1 MLTFSRFV
9 RLILPA
15 LILSLMVMSTGEAQT
30 LIRQFGSSQTDL
42 ANDIAIDSEGNLVI
56 VGFSQ
61 SALPRNE
68 HQGGNDAFITKMTP
82 QGDTLFT
89 VQVGTPSGD
98 IASAVA
104 LDSANNS
111 YVVGGTE
118 GSLASDNLGIN
129 DAFLLSF
136 DTNGTERFRRQF
148 GSNLDDGAVA
158 VAVDAAD
165 NVYVAG
171 FTRLAL
177 PGQQSAGGS
186 DIYVKSFDNQGNE
199 RWTVQF
205 GSSRDDIAS
214 SLTLL
219 DDGSIFV
226 GGSAE
231 GAMPGNQHSGNRD
244 GFIAKLTPAGGLD
257 FIFQFGTQRND
268 AITGLASDGGDN
280 VYALGVTQ
288 GLFGMNSA
296 GSDDVFVIHFNANG
310 VTQVLEQFG
319 TDRFDAAE
327 GFALGSDGQLYLTG
341 FTQGSFTMDGNAGGN
356 DVFLLVLDS
365 NLQRVR
371 TEQLGTLDNESA
383 RSVAVSDNG
392 TIYVVGGTEGVLPDN
407 VGVGNRDAFLV
418 VY

>member
-1 MLTFSRFV
+1 MMLTFSRFV
-9 RLILPA
+9 RLIFFCLV
-15 LILSLMVMSTGEAQT
+15 LLGMGQAQS

-68 HQGGNDAFITKMTP
+68 HQGGSDAFVTKMTP

-98 IASAVA
+98 VASAVA
-104 LDSANNS
+104 LDSADNS

-118 GSLASDNLGIN
+118 GNLADDNLGIN

-136 DTNGTERFRRQF
+136 DSQGNERFRRQF

-158 VAVDAAD
+158 VTVDAAD

-177 PGQQSAGGS
+177 AGQESAGGS
-186 DIYVKSFDNQGNE
+186 DVYVKSFDSQGNE

-214 SLTLL
+214 ALTVLA
-219 DDGSIFV
+219 DGSLFV

-231 GAMPGNQHSGNRD
+231 GAMPSNQHSGNRD
-244 GFIAKLTPAGGLD
+244 GFVAKITPAGGVD

-268 AITGLASDGGDN
+268 ALTRLESDGLDN
-280 VYALGVTQ
+280 IYGVGVTQ
-288 GLFGMNSA
+288 GLFGMNNA

-310 VTQVLEQFG
+310 ITQTLEQLG

-341 FTQGSFTMDGNAGGN
+341 FTQGSFTTSGNAGGN
-356 DVFLLVLDS
+356 DVFLLVLNS
-365 NLQRVR
+365 NLQQVRV
-371 TEQLGTLDNESA
+371 EQFGTLENESA
-383 RSVAVSDNG
+383 RAVAVDANG
-392 TIYVVGGTEGVLPDN
+392 TVYVVGGTEGVLADN
-407 VGVGNRDAFLV
+407 VGVGNRDAFLA

>member
-1 MLTFSRFV
+1 MLIFSRFV
-9 RLILPA
+9 RLVFIG
-15 LILSLMVMSTGEAQT
+15 LIVLAGTGQAQR

-42 ANDIAIDSEGNLVI
+42 ANDIALDSEGNVVI

-68 HQGGNDAFITKMTP
+68 HQGGNDAFISKLTP
-82 QGDTLFT
+82 QGDTVFT
-89 VQVGTPSGD
+89 VQVGTASGD

-118 GSLASDNLGIN
+118 GNLAGENLGIN

-136 DTNGTERFRRQF
+136 DSDGNERFRRQF

-177 PGQQSAGGS
+177 PGQTSAGGS
-186 DIYVKSFDNQGNE
+186 DIYVKSFDSQGGE

-219 DDGSIFV
+219 DDGHIFV

-244 GFIAKLTPAGGLD
+244 GFVAKITPAGGLD
-257 FIFQFGTQRND
+257 FVFQFGTQRND
-268 AITGLASDGGDN
+268 AITGLASDGGEN
-280 VYALGVTQ
+280 IYALGVTQ
-288 GLFGMNSA
+288 GLFGMTSA
-296 GSDDVFVIHFNANG
+296 GNDDIFVINFNANG

-327 GFALGSDGQLYLTG
+327 GFALGNDGQLYLTG
-341 FTQGSFTMDGNAGGN
+341 FTQGSFTIDGNAGGN
-356 DVFLLVLDS
+356 DVFLLVLND

-371 TEQLGTLDNESA
+371 SEQLGTLENESA
-383 RSVAVSDNG
+383 RAVAVDASG
-392 TIYVVGGTEGVLPDN
+392 TVYVVGGTEGVLSNN
-407 VGVGNRDAFLV
+407 VGVGNRDAFLL

>member
-1 MLTFSRFV
+1 
-9 RLILPA
+9 
-15 LILSLMVMSTGEAQT
+15 
-30 LIRQFGSSQTDL
+30 
-42 ANDIAIDSEGNLVI
+42 
-56 VGFSQ
+56 
-61 SALPRNE
+61 
-68 HQGGNDAFITKMTP
+68 
-82 QGDTLFT
+82 

-104 LDSANNS
+104 VDSANNS
-111 YVVGGTE
+111 FVVGGTE

-148 GSNLDDGAVA
+148 GSNLDDGATA

-177 PGQQSAGGS
+177 PGQESSGGS

-244 GFIAKLTPAGGLD
+244 GFVAKITPAGGVD
-257 FIFQFGTQRND
+257 FVFQFGTQRND
-268 AITGLASDGGDN
+268 AITGLASDGGEN

-296 GSDDVFVIHFNANG
+296 GSDDIFVIHFNANG
-310 VTQVLEQFG
+310 VTQVLEQLG

-327 GFALGSDGQLYLTG
+327 GFTLGSDGQLYLTG

-356 DVFLLVLDS
+356 DVFLLVLNS
-365 NLQRVR
+365 NLQQVR
-371 TEQLGTLDNESA
+371 SEQLGTLENESA
-383 RSVAVSDNG
+383 RSVAVSANG
-392 TIYVVGGTEGVLPDN
+392 TIYIVGGTECVLPDN
-407 VGVGNRDAFLV
+407 VGIGNRDAFLL

>member
-1 MLTFSRFV
+1 MLIFWRFV
-9 RLILPA
+9 RLMFVL
-15 LILSLMVMSTGEAQT
+15 LMLGLGSVQAQNV
-30 LIRQFGSSQTDL
+30 LRQFGSSQTDL
-42 ANDIAIDSEGNLVI
+42 ANDIALDSESNVVI

-61 SALPRNE
+61 GALPRNE
-68 HQGGNDAFITKMTP
+68 HQGGNDAFISKLTP

-89 VQVGTPSGD
+89 VQFGTASGD
-98 IASAVA
+98 VASAVA
-104 LDSANNS
+104 LDSADNS

-118 GSLASDNLGIN
+118 GDLAGDNLGIN

-136 DTNGTERFRRQF
+136 DSQGVERFRRQF
-148 GSNLDDGAVA
+148 GSNLDDGATA

-177 PGQQSAGGS
+177 PGQESAGGS
-186 DIYVKSFDNQGNE
+186 DIYVKSFDNQGVE

-214 SLTLL
+214 SLALL
-219 DDGSIFV
+219 DDGHVFV

-244 GFIAKLTPAGGLD
+244 GFIAKITPAGGVD

-268 AITGLASDGGDN
+268 ALTGLASDGGEN

-296 GSDDVFVIHFNANG
+296 GSDDIFVIHFNANG
-310 VTQVLEQFG
+310 VTQVLEQLG

-356 DVFLLVLDS
+356 DVFLLVLAG

-371 TEQLGTLDNESA
+371 SEQLGTLENESA
-383 RSVAVSDNG
+383 RSVAVSADG

-407 VGVGNRDAFLV
+407 VGVGNRDAFLL

>member
-1 MLTFSRFV
+1 MLIFSRFL
-9 RLILPA
+9 RLMFVLLVLGQGGGQA
-15 LILSLMVMSTGEAQT
+15 QSL
-30 LIRQFGSSQTDL
+30 LRQFGSSQTDL

-61 SALPRNE
+61 GALPRNE
-68 HQGGNDAFITKMTP
+68 HRGGNDAFISKLTP

-89 VQVGTPSGD
+89 VQFGTASGD
-98 IASAVA
+98 VASAVA
-104 LDSANNS
+104 LDSADNS

-118 GSLASDNLGIN
+118 GNLAGDNLGIN

-136 DTNGTERFRRQF
+136 DSQGNERFRRQF
-148 GSNLDDGAVA
+148 GSNLDDGATA

-186 DIYVKSFDNQGNE
+186 DVYVKSFDNQGNE

-205 GSSRDDIAS
+205 GSPRDDIAS
-214 SLTLL
+214 TLAL
-219 DDGSIFV
+219 LADGSLFV

-231 GAMPGNQHSGNRD
+231 GAMPGNQHNGNRD
-244 GFIAKLTPAGGLD
+244 GFIAKITPAGSLD
-257 FIFQFGTQRND
+257 FAFQFGTQRND
-268 AITGLASDGGDN
+268 AITRLESDGVDN
-280 VYALGVTQ
+280 VYGVGVTQ

-296 GSDDVFVIHFNANG
+296 GSDDIFVIHFNANG
-310 VTQVLEQFG
+310 ITQSLEQLG
-319 TDRFDAAE
+319 TERFDAAE
-327 GFALGSDGQLYLTG
+327 GFALGSDGQLYITG
-341 FTQGSFTMDGNAGGN
+341 FTQGSFTAEGNAGGN

-365 NLQRVR
+365 NLQQVR
-371 TEQLGTLDNESA
+371 AEQFGTSENESA
-383 RSVAVSDNG
+383 RAIAVSDDG
-392 TIYVVGGTEGVLPDN
+392 TLYIVGGTEGVLPNN
-407 VGVGNRDAFLV
+407 VGVGNRDAFLA